1 MVDNL
6 SRSPKNDFPAFT
18 FDSGLQQFN
27 VAARDANLAQNP
39 HLLKGRL
46 NMPIKFRCRFCQ
58 QFLGISRSRAGAI
71 VDCPQCGRSIRVPE
85 LDGRTR
91 RLPAQPVPG
100 RDESLISAL
109 SELSSLTDQP
119 AGQAQPEPLPAEQVP
134 VTAVEPTPHA
144 NAAAAHSTWTAPTP
158 AEVEIISREQ
168 DWERGGIPSATTS
181 PLPTPDELS
190 ESLSEIAAFESPP
203 PSVSDEL
210 LRDMRH
216 SRRDDAWRSV
226 TTALFLLLGLAGGT
240 AGGWWLTRTGY
251 LPTAFAEADNSQH
264 AADDNQKAGAIDQ
277 DPPSRRDLT
286 HTAASQPR
294 EAREDTVGSVIR
306 GRIEYVSE
314 AGHLLPDEG
323 ALVLLLPQAR
333 QGTSLLDGGNLR
345 LSTDAPDFRAT
356 VAAMNVLGAV
366 ATKTDESGNYTLP
379 YERNGDARVIVVSQ
393 HLPRAADTPVP
404 RDIQN
409 MLLNWFESPTH
420 VTGTLMVGSEVPT
433 ESGVLDFQL
442 GVDQ

>member
-1 MVDNL
+1 
-6 SRSPKNDFPAFT
+6 
-18 FDSGLQQFN
+18 
-27 VAARDANLAQNP
+27 
-39 HLLKGRL
+39 
-46 NMPIKFRCRFCQ
+46 MPIKFRCRFCQ

-109 SELSSLTDQP
+109 SELSSLTEHP
-119 AGQAQPEPLPAEQVP
+119 TGQIQPEPLPAEEVP
-134 VTAVEPTPHA
+134 VTAVEPALHA
-144 NAAAAHSTWTAPTP
+144 NALAAHDTAAAATSP
-158 AEVEIISREQ
+158 EVEIISREQ
-168 DWERGGIPSATTS
+168 DWEHGEMPAATTS
-181 PLPTPDELS
+181 QLPTADELS
-190 ESLSEIAAFESPP
+190 KSLSEIAAFETSA

-226 TTALFLLLGLAGGT
+226 TTVLFLLLGLAGGT
-240 AGGWWLTRTGY
+240 AGGWWLTRTGF
-251 LPTAFAEADNSQH
+251 LPTAIAEADDAQQP
-264 AADDNQKAGAIDQ
+264 ADDDDRSKDID
-277 DPPSRRDLT
+277 PNLPSREELT

-294 EAREDTVGSVIR
+294 EATDDYAGRVIR

-356 VAAMNVLGAV
+356 VAAMNVLGAA
-366 ATKTDESGNYTLP
+366 ATKTDENGNYTLHH
-379 YERNGDARVIVVSQ
+379 ERSGDASVIVVSQ
-393 HLPRAADTPVP
+393 HLPRAVDSPVP
-404 RDIQN
+404 ADIQN
-409 MLLNWFESPTH
+409 TLLNWFESPTH
-420 VTGTLMVGSEVPT
+420 VTGKLMVGSEVAP

-442 GVDQ
+442 GVGP